1 MYALEQFYT
10 VEWERRV
17 FKKIGEYLK
26 KQNLTI
32 ESCFDLIDSDN
43 SQTISLTELKQ
54 ALIRF
59 ELPLNDKQI
68 NVFLERVRGEGNSY
82 VTKDAFVS
90 RFWSAFTYDQIAE
103 GEDSLQ
109 Q

>member
-59 ELPLNDKQI
+59 ELPLND
-68 NVFLERVRGEGNSY
+68 
-82 VTKDAFVS
+82 AFVS